1 MIEEELAIM
10 YHLDED
16 PMLPQDKEMWQI
28 EWDDNDSESP
38 PSSQPRSLC
47 ESENTDKLTSDLGSK
62 EDLLAEFDV
71 EPEEKDFL
79 IEILGVAPKDEVE
92 MLQKARET
100 KPDTVKLVEDF
111 AKSHPIYEQRE
122 GEIDE
127 EVVVQFQR
135 DVYDFARATRMKRK
149 KAKMDAR
156 HAVAAWINYVGL
168 DDSPLSMNKPMVK
181 KGMPHLTFAE
191 DYYLHKDNRL
201 AKKKKKNKKREK
213 EAKHSERQQVPAED
227 EDGTAPV
234 FVDAFEH
241 ESGVLTTPVIG
252 EKRSRAGLEDGAT
265 QGGDKE
271 RNKKRRRLKSAQ
283 QEVREVDFDRT
294 SSTVVNG
301 YATEILNDYHDPSAS
316 NKSVLS
322 VPQTPAESAKS
333 KKIRPRPSPT
343 TSAYFTCPQS
353 SLRRVIRRTGVI
365 SPDLQLG
372 NPDAKLFRRAR
383 QERRHAAKIA
393 PKMEQSKIKGIVVQP
408 PLSPSTAITFDRVKT
423 AEEDTDLVLN
433 RPQPQQTTINEVGGK
448 RELTE
453 VPKAY
458 EPTVETVNPG
468 TRQKRKRKRNRNRL
482 NEAKTI
488 CSTLDIGERG
498 EHHYRQQGKEHCQ
511 QEAIRPWDEDARTLG
526 DAVQQLH
533 YYDGNSKIPAE
544 VPFEVPRNAHRGKE
558 DDQSKESQVLGSSNA
573 NFLTKRKRG
582 DRGRPPR
589 LKKPT
594 EGAPSEIEEQGEPLA
609 KISNVNANGPKR
621 SRGDGDQRRR
631 HSSLGESPNG
641 QQTKD
646 RHS

>member
-201 AKKKKKNKKREK
+201 AKKKKKNKKMEK

-271 RNKKRRRLKSAQ
+271 RNKKRRRLKI
-283 QEVREVDFDRT
+283 
-294 SSTVVNG
+294 G
-301 YATEILNDYHDPSAS
+301 
-316 NKSVLS
+316 
-322 VPQTPAESAKS
+322 
-333 KKIRPRPSPT
+333 
-343 TSAYFTCPQS
+343 
-353 SLRRVIRRTGVI
+353 
-365 SPDLQLG
+365 
-372 NPDAKLFRRAR
+372 RA
-383 QERRHAAKIA
+383 H
-393 PKMEQSKIKGIVVQP
+393 V
-408 PLSPSTAITFDRVKT
+408 
-423 AEEDTDLVLN
+423 
-433 RPQPQQTTINEVGGK
+433 
-448 RELTE
+448 
-453 VPKAY
+453 
-458 EPTVETVNPG
+458 
-468 TRQKRKRKRNRNRL
+468 
-482 NEAKTI
+482 
-488 CSTLDIGERG
+488 
-498 EHHYRQQGKEHCQ
+498 
-511 QEAIRPWDEDARTLG
+511 
-526 DAVQQLH
+526 
-533 YYDGNSKIPAE
+533 
-544 VPFEVPRNAHRGKE
+544 
-558 DDQSKESQVLGSSNA
+558 
-573 NFLTKRKRG
+573 
-582 DRGRPPR
+582 
-589 LKKPT
+589 
-594 EGAPSEIEEQGEPLA
+594 
-609 KISNVNANGPKR
+609 
-621 SRGDGDQRRR
+621 
-631 HSSLGESPNG
+631 
-641 QQTKD
+641 
-646 RHS
+646 